1 MNITVIIAVAILIEA
16 LVEYAKTIMK
26 MVEDGEKKTAITQCA
41 TVVLGVLLSFAF
53 NADLFVPIGIEV
65 NHVVGTIITGIIA
78 SRGANYISDFIK
90 KIGEITVG

>member
-41 TVVLGVLLSFAF
+41 TVVLGILLSFAF
-53 NADLFVPIGIEV
+53 NADLFIPIGIEV

>member
-41 TVVLGVLLSFAF
+41 TVVLGVLLAFAF

-65 NHVVGTIITGIIA
+65 NHAIGTIITGIIA

-90 KIGEITVG
+90 KISEITVG

>member
-1 MNITVIIAVAILIEA
+1 MSITIIIAVAILIEA

-41 TVVLGVLLSFAF
+41 TIALGILLAFAF
-53 NADLFVPIGIEV
+53 NADLFVPIGITV
-65 NHVVGTIITGIIA
+65 NHYVGIILTGIIA
-78 SRGANYISDFIK
+78 SRGSNYISDFIK

>member
-41 TVVLGVLLSFAF
+41 TVVLGILLSFAF

>member
-16 LVEYAKTIMK
+16 LVEYAKTIIK

-41 TVVLGVLLSFAF
+41 TVVLGILLSFAF